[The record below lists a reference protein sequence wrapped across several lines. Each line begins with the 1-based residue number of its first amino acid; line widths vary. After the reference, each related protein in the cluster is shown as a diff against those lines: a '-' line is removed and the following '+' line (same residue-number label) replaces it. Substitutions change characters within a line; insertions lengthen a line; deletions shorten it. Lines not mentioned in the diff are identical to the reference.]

1 MAIDVEKYPVDG
13 DRLLGTQFKNY
24 VPTSII
30 SSTNIQSV
38 NRSFL
43 CSIIASDGLAPSMA
57 LDVLSDV
64 DTGDPELLASDEF
77 SWRYDWVYST
87 LLWK

>member
-1 MAIDVEKYPVDG
+1 MHQMAIDVEKYPVDG

-24 VPTSII
+24 VSASII

-43 CSIIASDGLAPSMA
+43 CSIITSNGLPSGML
-57 LDVLSDV
+57 LDILSDM
-64 DTGDPELLASDEF
+64 DTGDPEFLAGDKF
-77 SWRYDWVYST
+77 SW
-87 LLWK
+87 